1 MLIYVGK
8 INYSPYASDEL
19 FSVVF
24 RDNIQVGDRVAV
36 IHQWSK
42 ENGGQAKA
50 NSAQHGTVSQV
61 SHKDPSKKEIEFFAN
76 EKERTYYW
84 FKGQVWGD
92 KMTLSM
98 WNKGGEEVTK
108 KIELQVAFF

>member
-24 RDNIQVGDRVAV
+24 RDNIQNGDRVAV

-42 ENGGQAKA
+42 DSGGKNKA
-50 NSAQHGTVSQV
+50 NSAQHGTIGKV
-61 SHKDPSKKEIEFFAN
+61 SHTSHTEKEIEILSD
-76 EKERTYYW
+76 EKDRTYYW
-84 FKGQVWGD
+84 
-92 KMTLSM
+92 
-98 WNKGGEEVTK
+98 
-108 KIELQVAFF
+108 